1 MTIKDAVQT
10 AKDSGIRE
18 PDAVLRYVHQV
29 ADANAK
35 AETVA
40 RYLRGA

>member
-1 MTIKDAVQT
+1 MTVKDAVRT

-35 AETVA
+35 LATVE